1 MNIVRIYCDIKDIR
15 IKGLVNHFM
24 RCLGVYVIEIY
35 EGKETDD
42 TIDSMCDIY
51 VISEFYNRNSIDI
64 ENEKKSIVILSDGY
78 DIGENEFQIKK
89 IKFDDETEDE
99 FLNQLLYEMQDI
111 LNTQKLLEKRL
122 VYSDDDYCYN
132 IKKIIKE
139 YVKNKIFDCSLY
151 MRYYFA
157 DERLFEWS
165 IQKYRNFIGE
175 LEEWN
180 REKHSDLLNYTISYI
195 MYEADV
201 MCKRNSYKLLYSTE
215 QILDSCSELLQKYDS
230 NEEIRLLSADVYFEL
245 LEFGTKAANE
255 YGSIFLNHCAY
266 AHYKRG
272 RAFRK
277 FVGDIDSAKI
287 SIKNALKLN
296 KFYYNAWYQYAMCL
310 AYEEDYEG
318 EAITLFNIFKA
329 LKSKWNENILSPLE
343 FEYLYK
349 ALLLIEQLSDQ
360 KKYKLL
366 SDEEYEKTE
375 KQLMNKWRKNKYE
388 EQMQLI
394 KNKELGGEKEKGIE
408 RLRNFREQM
417 CV

>member
-1 MNIVRIYCDIKDIR
+1 MNVVRIYCDIRDIR
-15 IKGLVNHFM
+15 MKGLINHLM

-35 EGKETDD
+35 DEKETDNI
-42 TIDSMCDIY
+42 IDSLCDIY
-51 VISEFYNRNSIDI
+51 VISEFYNGNSIEI
-64 ENEKKSIVILSDGY
+64 EDTKKSIVILNNGY
-78 DIGENEFQIKK
+78 AIGENEYSIRK
-89 IKFDDETEDE
+89 IKIDDEAEDE
-99 FLNQLLYEMQDI
+99 FLIRLLDEMNDI

-122 VYSDDDYCYN
+122 IYSDDEYYN
-132 IKKIIKE
+132 IIKNIIMAYE
-139 YVKNKIFDCSLY
+139 KNEIFDCSLY

-157 DERLFEWS
+157 DEGLFEWS
-165 IQKYRNFIGE
+165 IERYRKFICE

-180 REKHSDLLNYTISYI
+180 EKRPSDLLSYTISYI

-201 MCKRNSYKLLYSTE
+201 LCKRNSYKLLYSTE
-215 QILDSCSELLQKYDS
+215 QILDSCSQLLQKYDS

-245 LEFGTKAANE
+245 LEFGAKAANE
-255 YGSIFLNHCAY
+255 YGSVYLNHCAY

-277 FVGDIDSAKI
+277 FVGDIESAKI
-287 SIKNALKLN
+287 SIKNALNLN
-296 KFYYNAWYQYAMCL
+296 KYYYNAWYQYAMCL
-310 AYEEDYEG
+310 AQEEDYEG

-329 LKSKWNENILSPLE
+329 LKSKWEDNILSPLE

-366 SDEEYEKTE
+366 PDEEYEKTE
-375 KQLMNKWRKNKYE
+375 KQLVNKWAENRYE
-388 EQMQLI
+388 DTMNIENTKL
-394 KNKELGGEKEKGIE
+394 KEAKEKGKE
-408 RLRNFREQM
+408 KLRSFREQM